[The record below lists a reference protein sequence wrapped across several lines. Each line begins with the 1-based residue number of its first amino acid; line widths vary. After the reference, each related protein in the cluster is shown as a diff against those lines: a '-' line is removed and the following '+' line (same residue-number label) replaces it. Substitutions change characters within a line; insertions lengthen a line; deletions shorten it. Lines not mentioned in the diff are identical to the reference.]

1 MLFDYQS
8 LLLAIIFSGA
18 AMSLTLLAAWFAAK
32 NDRFLLSWSVG
43 MLVLTAAV
51 AAFNIYAETH
61 SPYVG
66 PLSFVLLTSGFAVV
80 YGAAR
85 QFSKARAPFGHA
97 VAFGAPTAALVA
109 VPFLVGYAGVGIIF
123 ANLFSGLMLIM
134 ASAQFW
140 RCRPE
145 ARGLISAMCGLYVAV
160 GISFALCGLV
170 LLIER
175 RFVLVGMPDNW
186 AEDLNAM
193 VSLMGIT
200 GIGAIS
206 TALNHS
212 RLAQRHLLEARTDTL
227 TGLVN
232 RRSLLDTHATLEPQT
247 ALIAFDLDNFKSVND
262 RYGHAVGDRLLRA
275 FADCVTKIMP
285 PEATGARIGGEE
297 FVAIL
302 PGTATA
308 TAVLVAE
315 KIREAFEAIS
325 VRAENDIVQRTVS
338 AGVAS
343 TSNSSD
349 SFEDVLRRADDA
361 LYVAK
366 RDGRNRVRVEGPRL
380 VA

>member
-8 LLLAIIFSGA
+8 LLLAILFSGG

-32 NDRFLLSWSVG
+32 NDKFLLTWSAG

-51 AAFNIYAETH
+51 GAFNFYAETL

-66 PLSFVLLTSGFAVV
+66 AFSFVLLTSGLAVV

-85 QFSKARAPFGHA
+85 QFRRARAPFGYA
-97 VAFGAPTAALVA
+97 AAFGAPTAVLVT
-109 VPFLVGYAGVGIIF
+109 VPFLLGYAGIGIII
-123 ANLFSGLMLIM
+123 ANLFSGLMLVM
-134 ASAQFW
+134 AAALFW
-140 RCRPE
+140 QCRSE
-145 ARGLISAMCGLYVAV
+145 ARGLIAAMCGLYVAA

-170 LLIER
+170 LLAER

-186 AEDLNAM
+186 AEDLNVM

-262 RYGHAVGDRLLRA
+262 RYGHAVGDRLLVA
-275 FADCVTKIMP
+275 FANCIIENLP

-302 PGTATA
+302 PRTAAA

-315 KIREAFEAIS
+315 KIREAFETTS
-325 VRAENDIVQRTVS
+325 LRAEDDIVQRTVS
-338 AGVAS
+338 AGVAA
-343 TSNSSD
+343 TSNSPG